1 MTIGILFRPD
11 SVDVIERA
19 RDNVPSLLNIKLNY
33 HQGGFPALTSVSF
46 GGGIVQSISPLYPFS
61 RIITTLVSFAK
72 DLYLISFTSIIV
84 HNLNL
89 QHFLD

>member
-19 RDNVPSLLNIKLNY
+19 RDNVLSLLNINLNY

-46 GGGIVQSISPLYPFS
+46 GGDIVQSISPLYPYAFS
-61 RIITTLVSFAK
+61 RIITTLVSLPK
-72 DLYLISFTSIIV
+72 TYT
-84 HNLNL
+84 
-89 QHFLD
+89 